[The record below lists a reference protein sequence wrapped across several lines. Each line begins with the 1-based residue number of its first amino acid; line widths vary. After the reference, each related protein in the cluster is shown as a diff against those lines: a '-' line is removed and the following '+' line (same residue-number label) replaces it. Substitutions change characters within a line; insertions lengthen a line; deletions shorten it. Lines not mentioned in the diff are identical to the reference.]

1 MAASGTYRL
10 RRDSIT
16 QLSNV
21 SLYGDATTT
30 GFLLI
35 GVKGNNI
42 FPKNKFRID
51 YDFYLYTFPSDFWG
65 IGYENGNNNANK
77 SSYDR
82 LETILRIDWL
92 ARLHKDLYGGI
103 STGFNWVKGSD
114 FTKIELLEGEAREVI
129 STSIGAT
136 LVYDSR
142 DFITNAAKGVYIKVN
157 QRFFPKF
164 LGNKK
169 RLLAPISFSII
180 ITAYGKER
188 SLLLTYMENSIT
200 AMYPGICLQLWEG
213 RPVCED
219 TTKADTETKI

>member
-1 MAASGTYRL
+1 MKQFIRYTILCVGYILGSQSLLYAETPTDSIVTIPKDSIKAKKNKTVNILIYFDVFYAPRPDKKFDFGIIGGPHYSSTTKLGIGLAASGTYRL

-65 IGYENGNNNANK
+65 IGYENGNNNAYK

-82 LETILRIDWL
+82 LEAI
-92 ARLHKDLYGGI
+92 
-103 STGFNWVKGSD
+103 
-114 FTKIELLEGEAREVI
+114 
-129 STSIGAT
+129 
-136 LVYDSR
+136 
-142 DFITNAAKGVYIKVN
+142 
-157 QRFFPKF
+157 
-164 LGNKK
+164 
-169 RLLAPISFSII
+169 
-180 ITAYGKER
+180 
-188 SLLLTYMENSIT
+188 
-200 AMYPGICLQLWEG
+200 
-213 RPVCED
+213 
-219 TTKADTETKI
+219 